1 MDPIQEKEIIYKLMQ
16 ELILERRELTKQYYF
31 LKERLDILDNQKIE
45 HSKDKVVLSSKKEK
59 QQNVLKREIE
69 YQKYK
74 LSLGRNKTLLR
85 DKISTTICSI
95 LKESGV
101 PLNTKQIYH
110 TLINDFQISLT
121 YQNLAHNILP
131 KAAKE
136 KNLNIERA
144 YRGYY
149 QYHQK

>member
-1 MDPIQEKEIIYKLMQ
+1 MDYAEEKEFTYNLMQ
-16 ELILERRELTKQYYF
+16 EIILERRELTKQYYL
-31 LKERLDILDNQKIE
+31 LKERLDTLDKQKVE
-45 HSKDKVVLSSKKEK
+45 PVKVQQSSSLKKSTP
-59 QQNVLKREIE
+59 QNALKREIE

-74 LSLGRNKTLLR
+74 LSFGKNKTLPR

-95 LKESGV
+95 LKEAGI

-144 YRGYY
+144 YRGFY
-149 QYHQK
+149 QYHRK

>member
-1 MDPIQEKEIIYKLMQ
+1 MDPIQEKEIIYTLMQ
-16 ELILERRELTKQYYF
+16 NLILERRELNKQYYS
-31 LKERLDILDNQKIE
+31 LKERLDTLNNQNIE
-45 HSKDKVVLSSKKEK
+45 DSKSKVVSSSKKETH
-59 QQNVLKREIE
+59 QNYLKREIE

-74 LSLGRNKTLLR
+74 LSLGKNKTLPR

-110 TLINDFQISLT
+110 TLINDFQIYLT

-131 KAAKE
+131 KATKE

>member
-1 MDPIQEKEIIYKLMQ
+1 MQDIIF
-16 ELILERRELTKQYYF
+16 ERRELTKQYYL
-31 LKERLDILDNQKIE
+31 LKERLDTLDKQ
-45 HSKDKVVLSSKKEK
+45 KKEQSTVQAPSLLK
-59 QQNVLKREIE
+59 KSVQQASLKRDIE

-74 LSLGRNKTLLR
+74 LSYGRNLTIPR
-85 DKISTTICSI
+85 DKIFTTICSI
-95 LKESGV
+95 LKESGI

-131 KAAKE
+131 KAAIE